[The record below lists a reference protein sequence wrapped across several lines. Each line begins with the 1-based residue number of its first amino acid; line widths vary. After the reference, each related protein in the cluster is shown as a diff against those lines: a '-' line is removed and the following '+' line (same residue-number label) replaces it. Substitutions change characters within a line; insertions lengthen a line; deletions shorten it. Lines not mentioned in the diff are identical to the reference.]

1 MTLVE
6 RLESARILAIL
17 RMDEVETKGV
27 ATALRLHEAG
37 VRAIECTLDRS
48 GAMAAIERLQDEV
61 GADTLVGAGTVIAA
75 SQIDDLIRLDVDF
88 CVTPHLDTA
97 LVTYALDAGLAI
109 IPGIMTPSELA
120 TAFRL
125 GSPAVKL
132 FPAGLLGPDYLRALQ
147 GPFGMLP
154 VVPTGSIRV
163 DEVAAW
169 LEAGATC
176 VGLGSALTGDDG
188 IPAAVQEL
196 LA

>member
-1 MTLVE
+1 MNLVE

-37 VRAIECTLDRS
+37 VRAIECTLDRP
-48 GAMAAIERLQDEV
+48 GALAAIERLRDEL
-61 GADTLVGAGTVIAA
+61 GSDTLVGAGTVTST
-75 SQIDDLIRLDVDF
+75 SQLDDLVRLEVDF
-88 CVTPHLDTA
+88 CVTPHLDPT
-97 LVTYALDAGLAI
+97 LVSCALDAGLAI

-120 TAFRL
+120 AAFRL

-147 GPFGMLP
+147 GPFGTFP
-154 VVPTGSIRV
+154 VVPTGNIGV
-163 DEVAAW
+163 DDVPAW

-176 VGLGSALTGDDG
+176 VGLGSALTGGDG
-188 IPAAVQEL
+188 IPVAVEEL